1 MPSTRSDDAAAANLA
16 MARGDLAAARAA
28 GDHARAELLDALV
41 GSGGAL
47 LIYRPDRD
55 HYGVLLGSVDDDD
68 HVAVMVPGVGTDR
81 NLHEQ
86 WLPSARNLFEA
97 AESTSVILW
106 KAYDEPPDLVVA
118 VLETIE
124 CDESLRDAA
133 RDLTAFVDSLGLRPD
148 QSLTVVAHSFGSV
161 VTGTAL
167 ADFGLRCTDVVVA
180 GSPGMAVDDLRQLH
194 LDRAHFFSE
203 EAPGDP
209 IAELGVFGAEPTA
222 PTFGGTRMRTNAP
235 GRVAVSAHSEYF
247 VPGSESLANI
257 VHVVTGRYRAV
268 AAERPSFADD
278 VGGLVAWAVR
288 MPMLPVDVVAR
299 RYHGPG
305 HRVLTDACHL
315 VDLGATQSG
324 NAIREGL
331 DAGGR
336 ALGRVGRRIADRVRF
351 SGVPAG
357 TPADVL

>member
-1 MPSTRSDDAAAANLA
+1 MPGTHPDDPAEANLRA
-16 MARGDLAAARAA
+16 AWVDLMAARAA
-28 GDHARAELLDALV
+28 GDQARAELLDALV
-41 GSGGAL
+41 GSGGTL

-55 HYGVLLGSVDDDD
+55 HYGVLLGSVERDD

-81 NLHEQ
+81 NLHEE

-106 KAYDEPPDLVVA
+106 KAYDEPPDLAVA
-118 VLETIE
+118 VLDTIR

-133 RDLTAFVDSLGLRPD
+133 LDLTAFVDSLGLRPD
-148 QSLTVVAHSFGSV
+148 QTLTVVAHSFGSV
-161 VTGTAL
+161 VAGTAL
-167 ADFGLRCTDVVVA
+167 ADCGLRCTDVVVA

-209 IAELGVFGAEPTA
+209 VAGLGVFGAEPTA

-235 GRVAVSAHSEYF
+235 GRVAVAAHSEYF

-257 VHVVTGRYRAV
+257 VHVVTGRYGEV
-268 AAERPSFADD
+268 VAERTSLADD
-278 VGGLVAWAVR
+278 VGGLVAWALR

-315 VDLGATQSG
+315 VDLGAAQSG
-324 NAIREGL
+324 NAVREGI

-336 ALGRVGRRIADRVRF
+336 ALGRFGRRIARRVTLTD
-351 SGVPAG
+351 VPTG
-357 TPADVL
+357 TLQDLP